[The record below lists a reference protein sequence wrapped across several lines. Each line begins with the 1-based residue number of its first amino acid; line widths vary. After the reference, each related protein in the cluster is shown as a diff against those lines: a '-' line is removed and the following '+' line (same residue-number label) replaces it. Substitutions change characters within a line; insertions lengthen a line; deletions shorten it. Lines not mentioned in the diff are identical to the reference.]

1 MSTLE
6 GSFESDRR
14 SDMFVDWVA
23 GATATLIRWIN
34 SFIYIVGVPTILLS
48 DIVFGGVILQKL
60 FVHSNLGMFNTVAPW
75 ILSVATGAIQLGLWT
90 LVFSKLTDKGFFS
103 KAVLVIGF
111 LGAVALSVID
121 TLIDALIAPLLLTGK
136 VPVSL
141 FPQEMGIN
149 VLGAVYLLFVLISF
163 FGEPIV
169 LFLLYANRKHM
180 KSPA

>member
-1 MSTLE
+1 MSTYGGSLE
-6 GSFESDRR
+6 NDHR
-14 SDMFVDWVA
+14 SDMFVDWVS

-34 SFIYIVGVPTILLS
+34 SFIYVFGVPAILLA

-60 FVHSNLGMFNTVAPW
+60 FVHSDLGVFNIIAPW

-90 LVFSKLTDKGFFS
+90 FVFSRLRDNSIFSKLAIVVG
-103 KAVLVIGF
+103 LV
-111 LGAVALSVID
+111 GAIALSVID

-136 VPVSL
+136 IPANL

-149 VLGAVYLLFVLISF
+149 VLGAVYMLFVLISF

-169 LFLLYANRKHM
+169 LFMLYANRKHM
-180 KSPA
+180 KSAI